1 MTTLAQSLPQ
11 IKVFD
16 GADFHTVTAV
26 GTTGEFES
34 FWLDETLVLVQMHT
48 GEVRKYQ
55 SSSDVEVLWQVG
67 ANDASGEPL
76 FEYDTVLLDDREY
89 IVGWDPE
96 ALGFSLFSEER
107 NERRPLTLA
116 VAAQTRKT
124 GNRLC
129 IS

>member
-1 MTTLAQSLPQ
+1 MNTLAQSLCQ

-16 GADFHTVTAV
+16 GAGFHTVSAV
-26 GTTGEFES
+26 GTTGGFES

-55 SSSDVEVLWQVG
+55 SSSDMEVLWQVG
-67 ANDASGEPL
+67 ASDVFGEPL
-76 FEYDTVLLDDREY
+76 FECDTVILEGLEY
-89 IVGWDPE
+89 IIGWDPE
-96 ALGFSLFSEER
+96 ALGFSLFSEETK
-107 NERRPLTLA
+107 EVRPFTLA
-116 VAAQTRKT
+116 LAAQTRKT